1 MRCPRCKEDNSRVVD
16 SRSVAE
22 KSVIRRRRECLKCF
36 MRFTTYERIE
46 ETPLRVIKKNGER
59 VRFERSRVL
68 QGMLRAT
75 EKRPVSMEQLE
86 AVTDRIEGQI
96 QGDYDREVPSSVIGS
111 LIMDELRELDQVAYV
126 RFASVYREFTDV
138 DQFRDELETLE
149 ADET

>member
-1 MRCPRCKEDNSRVVD
+1 M
-16 SRSVAE
+16 
-22 KSVIRRRRECLKCF
+22 
-36 MRFTTYERIE
+36 
-46 ETPLRVIKKNGER
+46 
-59 VRFERSRVL
+59 RFERGRVL
-68 QGMLRAT
+68 QGMLRAA

-149 ADET
+149 SEGE